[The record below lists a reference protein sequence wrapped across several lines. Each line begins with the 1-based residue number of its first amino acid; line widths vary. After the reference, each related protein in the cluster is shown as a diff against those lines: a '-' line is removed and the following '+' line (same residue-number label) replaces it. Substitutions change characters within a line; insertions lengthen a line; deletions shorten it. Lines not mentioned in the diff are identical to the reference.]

1 MLPCK
6 MTSHSALE
14 RGRASFARRAW
25 GAAYAE
31 LTAADQDGPLGPE
44 DLERLGVAAALIG
57 KDEESDDIATRAH
70 HEYLLLGE
78 PARAARAAFWLGMSL
93 FNRGEMSRSG
103 GWMARAKRVLDEYGH
118 ECAEHGYLMVPMAL
132 MTIDGGDPQG
142 GFAIL
147 EQVGKI
153 AERFGDQEL
162 LTMSRMG
169 RGQALIQ
176 LGETAEGAAWL
187 DEVMVAVTTD
197 ELSPIFTG
205 IAYCAVIDSC
215 LRIFDLRR
223 AQEWTL
229 ALTRWCS
236 SDPNMIPFRG
246 QCLVHRASIMQI
258 HGSWPEAVGEAR
270 RACELVSLPAGHLV
284 AGSAFYRLAD
294 LHRLLAEF
302 DRAEDAYRQ
311 AGQRGESPQP
321 GVALMRLA
329 QGQTEAAAAA
339 IRRELDEPKE
349 LMTRARLLPAYVEIM
364 LAAGDRQAARSGA
377 DELTRIAGDVN
388 TPYLRALAQHASGA
402 VLLAEGDARAA
413 LASIREAA
421 AAWRDLEA
429 PYEAA
434 RARVLIGLACR
445 ELADEDSARMEL
457 EGARQTFQDLGA
469 KLDLATVE
477 RLLLSAAPTSA
488 GGLTTRE
495 VEVLHLVAAGKSNR
509 AIASELVISEKTVA
523 RHVSNIFTKLGLSSR
538 AAATAYAYQHGL
550 V

>member
-1 MLPCK
+1 
-6 MTSHSALE
+6 MTTDTALD

-25 GAAYAE
+25 GAAFAE
-31 LTAADQDGPLGPE
+31 LTAADQDEPLVPG
-44 DLERLGVAAALIG
+44 DLERLSMAASLIG

-70 HEYLLLGE
+70 HEYVRVGN
-78 PARAARAAFWLGMSL
+78 PPRAARAAFWLGMSL
-93 FNRGEMSRSG
+93 INRGEMSRAG
-103 GWMARAKRVLDEYGH
+103 GWMARAKRVLDESGQ
-118 ECAEHGYLMVPMAL
+118 ECAEQGYLMVPAAL
-132 MTIDGGDPQG
+132 MTMEQAGDAQG
-142 GFAIL
+142 GFAIF
-147 EQVGKI
+147 EQIGKI

-176 LGETAEGAAWL
+176 MGQTAEGASWL

-223 AQEWTL
+223 AQEWTT

-236 SDPNMIPFRG
+236 SDPDMVPFRG
-246 QCLVHRASIMQI
+246 QCLVNRASLMQI
-258 HGSWPEAVGEAR
+258 HGSWPEAVGEAT
-270 RACELVSLPAGHLV
+270 RACDLLSLPSGHLA

-294 LHRLLAEF
+294 LYRLLGEF
-302 DRAEDAYRQ
+302 ERAEANYRE

-321 GVALMRLA
+321 GLALMRLA
-329 QGQTEAAAAA
+329 QGRTEDAAAA
-339 IRRELDEPKE
+339 IRRELDEAKE
-349 LMTRARLLPAYVEIM
+349 LMTRAKLLPAFVEIM
-364 LAAGDRQAARSGA
+364 LAAGDPEAARSGSE
-377 DELTRIAGDVN
+377 ELSRIAADVN
-388 TPYLRALAQHASGA
+388 APYLRALAQQANGA

-413 LASIREAA
+413 LGSLRDASAG
-421 AAWRDLEA
+421 WRGLEA

-445 ELADEDSARMEL
+445 EVADEDSARMEL
-457 EGARQTFQDLGA
+457 EGARQTFQELGA
-469 KLDLATVE
+469 KPDLTNLE
-477 RLLLSAAPTSA
+477 RLMPSVAPSLA
-488 GGLTTRE
+488 GGLTARE
-495 VEVLHLVAAGKSNR
+495 VEVLRLVAAGKSNR

-550 V
+550 VKPPT

>member
-31 LTAADQDGPLGPE
+31 LTAADQDEPLRPE

-57 KDEESDDIATRAH
+57 KDAESDDIATRAH

-103 GWMARAKRVLDEYGH
+103 GWMARAKRVLDEYGQ
-118 ECAEHGYLMVPMAL
+118 ECAERGYLMVPTAL

-142 GFAIL
+142 GFAIF

-153 AERFGDQEL
+153 GERFGDQEL

-205 IAYCAVIDSC
+205 IAYCIVIDSC

-223 AQEWTL
+223 AQEWTT

-258 HGSWPEAVGEAR
+258 HGSWPEAVREAR

-311 AGQRGESPQP
+311 AGHRGETPHP
-321 GVALMRLA
+321 GLALMRLA

-339 IRRELDEPKE
+339 IRRELDEAKE
-349 LMTRARLLPAYVEIM
+349 LLTRAKLLPAYVEIV
-364 LAAGDRQAARSGA
+364 LAAGDRQSARSGA
-377 DELTRIAGDVN
+377 DELTRIAEDVN
-388 TPYLRALAQHASGA
+388 VPYLRALAQHASGA
-402 VLLAEGDARAA
+402 VLLAEGDPRAA

-434 RARVLIGLACR
+434 RATVLIGLACR

-477 RLLLSAAPTSA
+477 RLLSSAAPSSA

-495 VEVLHLVAAGKSNR
+495 VEVLRLVAAGKSNR

-523 RHVSNIFTKLGLSSR
+523 RHVSNIFTKLVLSSR